1 VTKVTLKRKA
11 TQAASTAMRDRSPA
25 RGGARFRGPVAA
37 AAIVA
42 ASWSCLDASSVDLLQ
57 IEGVATVMGQ
67 AYVDLD
73 NDGALSA
80 GDGVLADADVVLMA
94 SFRGGVVDVATTDS
108 LGAFTLSDVPVGS
121 YVLVIDTTALG
132 DSLVTAGAGAQL
144 TLLAGDMTVL
154 ELGATFEALALEDA
168 LAAPVGSRIFTSG
181 IALNTRVN
189 SDPNGQVH
197 FEGETAFL
205 RALNVER
212 GTLNPGDSVRLL
224 GRVVVD
230 NGRPALDNVTP
241 RILVPSAQAVVPI
254 EMSTA
259 TATTADGGSLDAA
272 LARIRRAEIT
282 DTSTVDGD
290 FRFWADDGS
299 DSVEV
304 VIREFLV
311 PSVNTSTFRPDTI
324 IRIEEATGLLSPYDD
339 GSGAIRWR
347 FFPRQQSDV
356 VLQTKVADIAVTTA
370 FDTAQASQG
379 DTVEI
384 SVVAANNG
392 PLDATLLQVRDSIPT
407 GATFVS
413 STETTGTYA
422 SGTGIWDIGSLAAG
436 AADTLRIR
444 VEITA
449 TAPATVTNI
458 AESLGLTFED
468 DPPGNNTAQ
477 AALPIS

>member
-1 VTKVTLKRKA
+1 LKRKT
-11 TQAASTAMRDRSPA
+11 TQPPSTAIRDRTTA
-25 RGGARFRGPVAA
+25 GGGARFRLPIAA

-42 ASWSCLDASSVDLLQ
+42 ASWSCVDASSVDLLE
-57 IEGVATVMGQ
+57 IEGVATVLGQ

-73 NDGALSA
+73 NDAMFSA
-80 GDGVLADADVVLMA
+80 GDGLLGEAGVVLMA
-94 SFRGGVVDVATTDS
+94 SLGGGVVDATTTDS
-108 LGAFTLSDVPVGS
+108 LGLFVLGAVPVGS

-132 DSLVTAGAGAQL
+132 DSLVTAGAGAAL
-144 TLLAGDMTVL
+144 TLLAGDTTVQN
-154 ELGATFEALALEDA
+154 LGATFEALPLEEALV
-168 LAAPVGSRIFTSG
+168 APVGSRIFTSG

-212 GTLNPGDSVRLL
+212 GALNPGDSVRLL

-230 NGRPALDNVTP
+230 NGRPALDNVT
-241 RILVPSAQAVVPI
+241 RTILVPSAQAVVPI
-254 EMSTA
+254 EVSTA
-259 TATTADGGSLDAA
+259 IAATADSGPLDAA

-304 VIREFLV
+304 VIREFIV
-311 PSVNTSTFRPDTI
+311 PSVNTSLFRPDTI
-324 IRIEEATGLLSPYDD
+324 VRIQEATGLLSPYDD
-339 GSGAIRWR
+339 GSGTIRWR
-347 FFPRQQSDV
+347 LLPRAPSDIT
-356 VLQTKVADIAVTTA
+356 LQTKVADIAVTTA

-384 SVVAANNG
+384 SVVASNNG
-392 PLDATLLQVRDSIPT
+392 PQDATLLQVRDSIPT
-407 GATFVS
+407 GAAFVS

-436 AADTLRIR
+436 ASDTLRIR
-444 VEITA
+444 IEITA

-458 AESLGLTFED
+458 AQSLALTFEA
-468 DPPGNNTAQ
+468 DPTGNNTAQ
-477 AALPIS
+477 ATLPIS